1 MLKKI
6 LILLCF
12 LSLTNCVSQS
22 SAFLGPVITGARTGS
37 LYQASLSYGSGKIIN
52 NIKKSKLYK
61 KNKITSFNDEKPN
74 ILLSYVIDTVII
86 SDVIEPEPLP

>member
-52 NIKKSKLYK
+52 NIKKSELYK
-61 KNKITSFNDEKPN
+61 KSQITSFNDEKPN